1 MGRENNL
8 GCAFDTMP
16 GTNSMLYISS
26 DFYGCRYFYGCVPC
40 IPAHSDTPIVPRL
53 PKGSSSG
60 SPPPMLISLVAC
72 ELKAAENDYQ
82 LVNSILTETHF

>member
-1 MGRENNL
+1 MGRVNNL
-8 GCAFDTMP
+8 GCAFNTVP
-16 GTNSMLYISS
+16 GTNSVLSISS
-26 DFYGCRYFYGCVPC
+26 GFYGCLYFCDCVPC
-40 IPAHSDTPIVPRL
+40 STVHSDIPIVPRL